1 MQLQGKNWKIEKL
14 SERDIPELVSLFEK
28 DASIPQG
35 LELSRKDMRDLEEYF
50 DKVLDAVADGERFYF
65 MMRST
70 MCRRLMGGI
79 SFIQDENAGIWER
92 SFWMTADFRG
102 KGYASQATSL
112 VTEWMFGQGF
122 ASELR
127 EMTRHS
133 NTPSIRLKEKQGFQ
147 MDGLRP
153 GGENLFRI
161 DILHPAN
168 FIPQHI

>member
-35 LELSRKDMRDLEEYF
+35 LELSRKDVRDLENYF
-50 DKVLDAVADGERFYF
+50 DKVLDAIADGERFYF
-65 MMRST
+65 IVRSKI
-70 MCRRLMGGI
+70 CGALMGGI
-79 SFIQDENAGIWER
+79 SFIQEDDSRIWER
-92 SFWMTADFRG
+92 SFWMTDTFRG

-112 VTEWMFGQGF
+112 ATAWMFEHGF
-122 ASELR
+122 ASEIR
-127 EMTRHS
+127 EMTRHA

-153 GGENLFRI
+153 GGESLFRI
-161 DILHPAN
+161 YILHPSN
-168 FIPQHI
+168 FIPQHM